1 MMWRYIPHAQE
12 TALQVEEIRTPVL
25 GDDLDVTGL
34 DPRSKVENINFI
46 VSIWYINLPFHS
58 GSVNLYEIS
67 RSFSVQPSFSMAVP
81 VKSVSN
87 RIKNNST

>member
-25 GDDLDVTGL
+25 GDDSDVTGL

-46 VSIWYINLPFHS
+46 VSIW
-58 GSVNLYEIS
+58 
-67 RSFSVQPSFSMAVP
+67 
-81 VKSVSN
+81 
-87 RIKNNST
+87 